1 MNGRKSKLPKR
12 ITAVI
17 ITAAICVILIAAILI
32 TNIFVPV
39 RYLSAYFVKA
49 KKNEEGALR
58 VSYADA
64 GFGDCILIE
73 LPDGKTVL
81 IDGGDGAYPNNAHLL
96 KFLNSRGVKNID
108 YLVCSSVKDEH
119 CGGLAEIL
127 KYKKVGYAYIPYCLN
142 TRITAEYHSFVS
154 ALNERKISYGY
165 AGVGEGIYSDEYGY
179 YLTFVSPSNYQSE
192 QSEYVDL
199 NSEPTTANIDNA
211 SVVTWLEYDGT
222 AFAFTSDIGAQG
234 LKNILERYAASAE
247 LGQSFCEID
256 GHSVRLEDCKIVTAP
271 GHAGKNNTYAPWYDL
286 IKPEQTIIS
295 VGKSFADYPSLQ
307 ALSDICNYCQPHYTM
322 YDGDI
327 TVTVSGGEY
336 KITTSKK

>member
-39 RYLSAYFVKA
+39 RYLSAYFVNA

>member
-17 ITAAICVILIAAILI
+17 ITAAICVVLIAAILI
-32 TNIFVPV
+32 TNAFVPV
-39 RYLSAYFVKA
+39 RYLSAYMVRGH
-49 KKNEEGALR
+49 KNEEGVLR

-81 IDGGDGAYPNNAHLL
+81 IDGGDGAYPNNLHIL
-96 KFLNSRGVKNID
+96 KFLNSRGVDSID
-108 YLVCSSVKDEH
+108 YLICSSVKDEH
-119 CGGLAEIL
+119 CGGLAELL

-154 ALNERKISYGY
+154 ALNARKISYGY
-165 AGVGEGIYSDEYGY
+165 AGVSEGIYSDEYGY
-179 YLTFVSPSNYQSE
+179 YLTFISPSNYKSE
-192 QSEYVDL
+192 QSAYVDL
-199 NSEPTTANIDNA
+199 NSDPSTENIDNA

-247 LGQSFCEID
+247 LGQSFCEI
-256 GHSVRLEDCKIVTAP
+256 GGRSVRLEDCKIVTAP
-271 GHAGKNNTYAPWYDL
+271 CHAGKNNTYAPWYDL
-286 IKPEQTIIS
+286 IKPEQAVIS

-322 YDGDI
+322 YDGDV

>member
-12 ITAVI
+12 IIALIV
-17 ITAAICVILIAAILI
+17 TAAICVVLIAAILI
-32 TNIFVPV
+32 TNAFVPV
-39 RYLSAYFVKA
+39 RYLTAYMVKG
-49 KKNEEGALR
+49 NRNGEGVLR

-73 LPDGKTVL
+73 LPDGKNVL
-81 IDGGDGAYPNNAHLL
+81 IDGGDGAYPNALHIL
-96 KFLNSRGVKNID
+96 KFLNSRGVDNID
-108 YLVCSSVKDEH
+108 YLICSSVKDEH
-119 CGGLAEIL
+119 CGGLAELL
-127 KYKKVGYAYIPYCLN
+127 KYKKVSYAYIPYCLN

-154 ALNERKISYGY
+154 ALNERGISYGY
-165 AGVGEGIYSDEYGY
+165 AGVGEGIYDDGYGY
-179 YLTFVSPSNYQSE
+179 YITFISPSNYQSD
-192 QSEYVDL
+192 QSAYVGL
-199 NSEPTTANIDNA
+199 NSDPTTENIENA
-211 SVVTWLEYDGT
+211 SVVTWLQYDGM
-222 AFAFTSDIGAQG
+222 AFAFTSDVGADG
-234 LKNILERYAASAE
+234 LKSILERYAACVE
-247 LGQSFCEID
+247 LGQPFCDIN

-286 IKPEQTIIS
+286 IKPEQTVIS